1 MIHST
6 MTLVSFS
13 GPTPLEVVLLILLPG
28 AILLIAVYYVFVY
41 L

>member
-1 MIHST
+1 MIPN
-6 MTLVSFS
+6 MITLVSS
-13 GPTPLEVVLLILLPG
+13 SSPTPLEVVLLILLPG